1 MTALYVLPKF
11 DAVRSMQLRE
21 PFGSLPG
28 CAVLVNSPIV
38 SCALTAFAEIRQV
51 CGVRASRLQR
61 RMAAGTVRAALSGN
75 AVLIV
80 TFS

>member
-1 MTALYVLPKF
+1 MTVLYVLPKF
-11 DAVRSMQLRE
+11 DSVRSTQLPE
-21 PFGSLPG
+21 PFRSSPG
-28 CAVLVNSPIV
+28 CALLVNSSII
-38 SCALTAFAEIRQV
+38 SCALTAFTEIRQV

-61 RMAAGTVRAALSGN
+61 RMTAGTVRAALSGN